1 MKIEL
6 HKSVR
11 KFILRLQPKEQKR
24 ILNAIFKLPKGDV
37 KPLASR
43 RGEFRLRIG
52 DWRVI
57 FKYRE
62 NIIFVMEIDSRGG
75 IY

>member
-6 HKSVR
+6 HKSVT
-11 KFILRLQPKEQKR
+11 KYISRLQPKEQKR
-24 ILNAIFKLPKGDV
+24 ILTALYKLPNGDV

-43 RGEFRLRIG
+43 AGEYRLRVG
-52 DWRVI
+52 DWRMI
-57 FKYRE
+57 FKYRDDA
-62 NIIFVMEIDSRGG
+62 IFVMEIDSRGS